1 MPSDHAIAA
10 PPPAAAPPARFGR
23 GLAVAG
29 QRLAT
34 RVSAWLEAEWARLPL
49 WWPVALAAGLLLYFA
64 LPAEPSAAWL
74 GLAPPLLGA
83 ALWLGLRGRPL
94 AGWGLGL
101 LGCAVL
107 GFGWGAWQAARQPPP
122 LDLPARAVLVQ
133 GEVAAVEQ
141 LPGALRVTLRNAVW
155 AEGAAPAPRL
165 IRLRLR
171 AEDPLRPWPGEVLRV
186 RALLRPPPAP
196 AAPGAWDFQRDAFF
210 SGLGGSGFA
219 IGAAERVSARAEGG
233 DGLAAALRARLER
246 RVMDSLAGAG
256 FSNANGA
263 ISAAMFTGSQA
274 AIPAEAMQAMRDS
287 GLAHLLSVSGL
298 HVSIVM
304 GLGFAGTRFLLALW
318 PALALRLDSKRVAA
332 PVGLLLG
339 FLYVLLTGLQ
349 VPMLRSFGMA
359 ALVTLGVLMGR
370 RALSLRALALAA
382 AIVMLMAPQ
391 ALLGPS
397 FQMSFAAVLVLIAG
411 AEATAPRLA
420 AWRRAAAARHAWLPC
435 LIWPLGLMLTSLLAG
450 LATLPY
456 GLHHFGRLQLY
467 GLAANMVAV
476 PLTSF
481 LVMPAGLAAML
492 AWPLGLEEWP
502 LQVMGW
508 GVEGVLWVARSVAAW
523 PGAAL
528 PARPMP
534 GWGLGLLSL
543 GLVWLCLWRRRWRL
557 WGLPL
562 IALGLLS
569 ALAVRPPDILVS
581 ADARLIAFRTGAGV
595 ALQRQPGGTAFLRE
609 SWLRGWGRRAAA
621 PCRSTSPACR
631 ACPATPAP
639 AASSP
644 TPRGRRRCCCARR
657 ARHGRHR
664 AAGSGGGSGAGR
676 APRRARLRPGSA
688 AALGRADPGAL
699 RGKPRAGPLQR
710 LARRGPRGLAGP
722 RGAEILSD
730 RAWRGARPWV
740 PPRPVP
746 RSRAGAAPAAGAE
759 AAPLSSGAAD
769 PPDDPAP

>member
-10 PPPAAAPPARFGR
+10 PHATAAPRARPRR
-23 GLAVAG
+23 GLALAGRGVAAG
-29 QRLAT
+29 VAAR
-34 RVSAWLEAEWARLPL
+34 LEAEWARLPL
-49 WWPVALAAGLLLYFA
+49 WWPVALGLGLLLYFA
-64 LPAEPSAAWL
+64 LPVEPSAAWL

-83 ALWLGLRGRPL
+83 ALWLGRRGRPL
-94 AGWGLGL
+94 PGWWLGL
-101 LGCAVL
+101 LGCAAM
-107 GFGWGAWQAARQPPP
+107 GFGWGAWQAALQPPP
-122 LDLPARAVLVQ
+122 LDLPARAVLVR
-133 GEVAAVEQ
+133 GEVASVEQ
-141 LPGALRVTLRNAVW
+141 LPGALRVTLRGAVW

-171 AEDPLRPWPGEVLRV
+171 AGDPLRPWPGEVLRV

-196 AAPGAWDFQRDAFF
+196 AAPGAWDFQRDAYF

-219 IGAAERVSARAEGG
+219 IGPAERVSARAKGG
-233 DGLAAALRARLER
+233 DGLAAGLRARLER
-246 RVMDSLAGAG
+246 RVMDSLSAAG
-256 FSNANGA
+256 FPGANGA

-304 GLGFAGTRFLLALW
+304 GLGFAVTRFLLALW

-339 FLYVLLTGLQ
+339 LLYVLLTGLQ

-359 ALVTLGVLMGR
+359 ALVVLGVLLGR

-411 AEATAPRLA
+411 AEAVAPRLA
-420 AWRRAAAARHAWLPC
+420 AWRRAAAARHALLPC
-435 LIWPLGLMLTSLLAG
+435 LLWPLGLLLTSLLAG

-492 AWPLGLEEWP
+492 AWPLGLEDWP
-502 LQVMGW
+502 LWIMGW
-508 GVEGVLWVARSVAAW
+508 GVEGVLSVARGVAAW

-543 GLVWLCLWRRRWRL
+543 GLVWLCLWRQRWRL
-557 WGLPL
+557 WGVPL

-569 ALAVRPPDILVS
+569 GLAVRPPDILVS
-581 ADARLIAFRTGAGV
+581 SDARLIAIRTGAGV
-595 ALQRQPGGTAFLRE
+595 ALQRQPGGTAFLRD
-609 SWLRGWGRRAAA
+609 SWLRGWGEETGSSLPIDQPGLPGLSCDA
-621 PCRSTSPACR
+621 SACR
-631 ACPATPAP
+631 FQPDPAGPAVLLL
-639 AASSP
+639 
-644 TPRGRRRCCCARR
+644 
-657 ARHGRHR
+657 
-664 AAGSGGGSGAGR
+664 R
-676 APRRARLRPGSA
+676 APRPASRGRGRGPEAAPPELRAEPVCGRAALLLSAEPIRGRCAESLVLDRFSVWRDGAHAVWLRPG
-688 AALGRADPGAL
+688 GV
-699 RGKPRAGPLQR
+699 
-710 LARRGPRGLAGP
+710 
-722 RGAEILSD
+722 EILSD

-740 PPRPVP
+740 PPRPLP
-746 RSRAGAAPAAGAE
+746 RNRAAQASAAAEPA
-759 AAPLSSGAAD
+759 LSIGAAD